1 MQLPVLLL
9 ITAANVFF
17 AGALVSS
24 DCEILEPSDLGNNVT
39 STASGLIL
47 AALTFSRH
55 GISGVNNVLLMDH
68 NIVCLAQ
75 GSVQHRYR
83 MVSVVATYTT
93 NGVSSVMLNQFH
105 FQCSNNVWGFRV
117 LGNFDASI
125 SATSMIGSLSTP
137 VRKDCRVCADT
148 IAGFSPEQHCVGKY
162 S

>member
-9 ITAANVFF
+9 TAANVFF
-17 AGALVSS
+17 AGALTTS
-24 DCEILEPSDLGNNVT
+24 DCNILVQSDLGSSVT

-47 AALTFSRH
+47 AALTYSRH
-55 GISGVNNVLLMDH
+55 GISGVNDVLLIDH

-83 MVSVVATYTT
+83 MVSVVATYTI
-93 NGVSSVMLNQFH
+93 NGASSVMLNQFH

-117 LGNFDASI
+117 LGDFDASI

-148 IAGFSPEQHCVGKY
+148 IAGFSPQQHCVGKY